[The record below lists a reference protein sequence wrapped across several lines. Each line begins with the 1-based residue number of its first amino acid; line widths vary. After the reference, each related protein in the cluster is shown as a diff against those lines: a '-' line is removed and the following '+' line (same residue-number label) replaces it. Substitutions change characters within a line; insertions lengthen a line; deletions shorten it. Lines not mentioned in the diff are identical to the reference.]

1 MVSELLFE
9 TEHLNKNAEY
19 GYSGDCLLSLVLS
32 IKNQSEFLQ
41 EVEITQALVDCL
53 SQNRIKNRK
62 NLQILVKVVMR
73 AAFPG
78 V

>member
-19 GYSGDCLLSLVLS
+19 GHSGDCLLSLVLS

-73 AAFPG
+73 ATFPG